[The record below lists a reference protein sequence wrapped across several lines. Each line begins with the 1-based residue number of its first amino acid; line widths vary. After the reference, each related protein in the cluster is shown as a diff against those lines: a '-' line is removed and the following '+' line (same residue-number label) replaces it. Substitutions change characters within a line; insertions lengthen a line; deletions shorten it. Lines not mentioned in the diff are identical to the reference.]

1 MFLSIF
7 REIAPKSWQFLRRFT
22 NLKKSLLQCYHFVK
36 MSMSISFILIFM
48 YMLHSWNSICLIT
61 CDRCDTTI
69 VLQPNGRPLGYTR
82 TANFMTNLLYV
93 SFVLMHLYEF
103 QVKKKNWL
111 NNKETILDK
120 FQCHLCGS

>member
-1 MFLSIF
+1 
-7 REIAPKSWQFLRRFT
+7 
-22 NLKKSLLQCYHFVK
+22 
-36 MSMSISFILIFM
+36 
-48 YMLHSWNSICLIT
+48 MLHSWNSICLIT

-82 TANFMTNLLYV
+82 TANFMTNLLYI
-93 SFVLMHLYEF
+93 SFVLVHLYEF